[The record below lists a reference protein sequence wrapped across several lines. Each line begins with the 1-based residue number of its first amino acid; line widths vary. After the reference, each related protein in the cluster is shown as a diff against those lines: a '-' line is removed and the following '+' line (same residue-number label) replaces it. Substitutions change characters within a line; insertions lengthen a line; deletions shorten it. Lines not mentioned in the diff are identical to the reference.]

1 MGARPTQSLVRS
13 AYILIFAFMNI
24 HAAPP
29 ILERLSALGDETRTR
44 ILALLE
50 RSELTVT
57 ELASVLQASQP
68 TVSRHLK
75 TLSVEGWVEA
85 RVDGRNRH
93 YRMTPSLDEPARALW
108 SIVRAEI
115 GEGGVYA
122 DDTER
127 AREVLKYRRLRSAEF
142 FATAAERW
150 DDVRREL
157 FGSAA
162 GLAPLLGLL
171 EPDWTV
177 ADLGTGTGALAET
190 LEPFVRR
197 VIGVDRSEQML
208 DAARQ
213 RVRDLPGVELR
224 EGELESLPIEDGEV
238 DLAIL
243 ALVLHYVVD
252 PPAVLGEVRRVL
264 KPGGRLL
271 LVDMRLHDR
280 GGAYGEEMG
289 HVWPG
294 FEPERMESWLRDG
307 GYDSVRLVPLPPDPD
322 ATGPLLFLASAINP

>member
-1 MGARPTQSLVRS
+1 
-13 AYILIFAFMNI
+13 MNMT
-24 HAAPP
+24 AAPP
-29 ILERLSALGDETRTR
+29 ILERLSALGDETRAR

-75 TLSVEGWVEA
+75 TLASEGWVEA

-93 YRMTPSLDEPARALW
+93 YRMTPSLDDPARALW
-108 SIVRAEI
+108 SIVRDQI

-122 DDTER
+122 TDAER

-150 DDVRREL
+150 DDVRRAL
-157 FGSAA
+157 FGSAV
-162 GLAPLLGLL
+162 GLTPLLGLL
-171 EPDWTV
+171 DPEWVV
-177 ADLGTGTGALAET
+177 ADLGTGTGALAEA
-190 LEPFVRR
+190 LAPFAGR
-197 VIGVDRSEQML
+197 VIGVDRSTQML

-213 RVRDLPGVELR
+213 RVRDVANVELR
-224 EGELESLPIEDGEV
+224 EGELEALPIADAEV
-238 DLAIL
+238 DLAVL

-294 FEPERMESWLRDG
+294 FEPERVESWLRDG
-307 GYDSVRLVPLPPDPD
+307 GYRGVRLVPLPPDPD
-322 ATGPLLFLASAINP
+322 ASGPLLFLASAIKS